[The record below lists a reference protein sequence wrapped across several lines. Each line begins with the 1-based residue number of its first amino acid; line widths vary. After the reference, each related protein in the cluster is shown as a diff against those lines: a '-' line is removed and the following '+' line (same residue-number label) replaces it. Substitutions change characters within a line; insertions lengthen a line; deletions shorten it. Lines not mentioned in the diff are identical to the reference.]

1 MNLYN
6 ENLYC
11 LVNWCYYLELWSSKC
26 IPPRGCY
33 YCYCLILFFNCN
45 EKIFQILIIH
55 LRSKYFGNMKSLLI
69 LSYLYQS

>member
-6 ENLYC
+6 ENLYY
-11 LVNWCYYLELWSSKC
+11 LVNWCYYLELRSSKC
-26 IPPRGCY
+26 ITPRGCY
-33 YCYCLILFFNCN
+33 CCYCLILFFNCN

-55 LRSKYFGNMKSLLI
+55 WRSKYFGNMKSLLI

>member
-6 ENLYC
+6 ENLYY
-11 LVNWCYYLELWSSKC
+11 LVNWCYYLELRSSKC
-26 IPPRGCY
+26 ISSRGCY
-33 YCYCLILFFNCN
+33 CSYCLILFFNCN

-55 LRSKYFGNMKSLLI
+55 WRNKYFGNMKSLLI

>member
-6 ENLYC
+6 ENLYY
-11 LVNWCYYLELWSSKC
+11 LVNWCYYLELRSSKC
-26 IPPRGCY
+26 VTPRGCY
-33 YCYCLILFFNCN
+33 CCYCLILFFNCN

-55 LRSKYFGNMKSLLI
+55 WRSKYFGNMKSLLI

>member
-6 ENLYC
+6 ENLYY
-11 LVNWCYYLELWSSKC
+11 LVNWCYYLELRSSKC
-26 IPPRGCY
+26 ISPRGCY
-33 YCYCLILFFNCN
+33 CCYCLILFFNCN

-55 LRSKYFGNMKSLLI
+55 WRSKYFGNMKSLLI

>member
-6 ENLYC
+6 ENLYY
-11 LVNWCYYLELWSSKC
+11 LVNWCYYLELRSSKC
-26 IPPRGCY
+26 ISPRGCY
-33 YCYCLILFFNCN
+33 CCYCLILFFNCN

-55 LRSKYFGNMKSLLI
+55 WKSKYFGNMKSLLI

>member
-6 ENLYC
+6 ENLYY
-11 LVNWCYYLELWSSKC
+11 LVNWCYYLELRSSKC
-26 IPPRGCY
+26 ISPRGCY
-33 YCYCLILFFNCN
+33 CCYCLILFFNCN

-55 LRSKYFGNMKSLLI
+55 WRNKYFGNMKSLLI

>member
-6 ENLYC
+6 ENLYY
-11 LVNWCYYLELWSSKC
+11 LVNWCYYLELRSSKC
-26 IPPRGCY
+26 FSPRGCY
-33 YCYCLILFFNCN
+33 CCNCLIFFFNYY

-55 LRSKYFGNMKSLLI
+55 WRNKYFGNMKSLLI

>member
-6 ENLYC
+6 ENLYY
-11 LVNWCYYLELWSSKC
+11 LVNWCCYLELRSAKC

-33 YCYCLILFFNCN
+33 CCYCLILFFNCN

-55 LRSKYFGNMKSLLI
+55 WRNKYFGNMKSLLI

>member
-11 LVNWCYYLELWSSKC
+11 LVNWCYYLELRSSKC
-26 IPPRGCY
+26 ISPRGCY
-33 YCYCLILFFNCN
+33 CCYCLILFFSCN